1 MHQYEST
8 KTSFKFGN
16 FIRFPVLFSY
26 CPVSGHSFYGPYLQR
41 KRLKRNENQKEK
53 IMKCNGNINYKVTVI
68 VVIDQ
73 IEEVAKNTSIEL
85 LQCLPCHSFVYW
97 TRPMEKCRG

>member
-1 MHQYEST
+1 
-8 KTSFKFGN
+8 
-16 FIRFPVLFSY
+16 
-26 CPVSGHSFYGPYLQR
+26 
-41 KRLKRNENQKEK
+41 
-53 IMKCNGNINYKVTVI
+53 MKCNGNINYKVTVI